1 MKVSDTILRASKRV
15 ELGIFLFLA
24 AFLAPLVT
32 FLLISGYGFVVWVWH
47 MIHGPPG
54 PAAS

>member
-1 MKVSDTILRASKRV
+1 MSASDTSLRASKRR
-15 ELGIFLFLA
+15 ELGTFVFLA

-32 FLLISGYGFVVWVWH
+32 LLLICGYGFVVWVWH

-54 PAAS
+54 PAVS